1 MSWLASKAS
10 GYQLKFLEEEV
21 FGDQLEQFQRVR
33 EVWGGHFVEMEM
45 TQVWE
50 IERFAEDF

>member
-1 MSWLASKAS
+1 MSWLGSKAFE
-10 GYQLKFLEEEV
+10 YQLKFLEEEV
-21 FGDQLEQFQRVR
+21 FGDQLELFQGVR
-33 EVWGGHFVEMEM
+33 EVWGGQIEEM